1 MTSYKI
7 KYSMVVEYVK
17 EETSL
22 IKRAENKLDSDHV
35 QSMQFDGTLGI
46 ISGVVKASMN
56 NESHQVEIHLKSD
69 GIDHTSCTCARGAH
83 PVCSH
88 RVAILLHGLSNISP
102 TDSAC
107 SWRAPS
113 GSAVATTSSFPS
125 SRKDYEQTDKP
136 LREEDRIGTINS
148 SCILFL
154 PSFST
159 TTY

>member
-46 ISGVVKASMN
+46 ISGVVKASMK

-83 PVCSH
+83 PVCSLCE
-88 RVAILLHGLSNISP
+88 VMK
-102 TDSAC
+102 
-107 SWRAPS
+107 
-113 GSAVATTSSFPS
+113 SFRFRS
-125 SRKDYEQTDKP
+125 KSKQ
-136 LREEDRIGTINS
+136 
-148 SCILFL
+148 FL
-154 PSFST
+154 PFKDEET
-159 TTY
+159 KRKLYFIATGLH